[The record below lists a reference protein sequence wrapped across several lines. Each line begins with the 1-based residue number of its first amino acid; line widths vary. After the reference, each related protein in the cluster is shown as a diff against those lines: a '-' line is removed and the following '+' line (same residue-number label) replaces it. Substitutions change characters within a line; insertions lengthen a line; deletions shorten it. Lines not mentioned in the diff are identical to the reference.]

1 MKVDEQKFEEN
12 VSKALDLLGALHNK
26 NRLKILCKL
35 VEGEKR
41 VSDLLEYFEISQSA
55 LSQNLILMKEKGIL
69 DSRNEG
75 AQIFYFIKDL
85 AALEIL
91 EVLYKTYCG
100 GDDEPKNN

>member
-12 VSKALDLLGALHNK
+12 VGKALDFLGALYNK

-55 LSQNLILMKEKGIL
+55 LSQNLILMKDKGIL

-75 AQIFYFIKDL
+75 AQIFYFIKDSVAL
-85 AALEIL
+85 DILEI
-91 EVLYKTYCG
+91 LYKTYCG
-100 GDDEPKNN
+100 GNDDSKNN

>member
-1 MKVDEQKFEEN
+1 MKVDEKKFEEN
-12 VSKALDLLGALHNK
+12 VSNALGLLGSLANE

-35 VEGEKR
+35 VEGEKT
-41 VSDLLEYFEISQSA
+41 VSALLEYFNISQSA
-55 LSQNLILMKEKGIL
+55 LSQNLILMKENGIL

-75 AQIFYFIKDL
+75 TKIFYFIKNK

-100 GDDEPKNN
+100 GDNEQ